1 MSEIYTCILVYLG
14 MFVWFFSERIW
25 LVCFNNTPVIINQI
39 LNWKMMTQKVL
50 TYRLILLCFIQSQQI
65 PNIINESE
73 VNGPVRT
80 CSETNL
86 EQRHISFQERL
97 TKTHAIWYLPDI
109 GRSGAVH
116 LLKDREPGVRTQSNT
131 TLKSILNLYVY
142 SWYF

>member
-1 MSEIYTCILVYLG
+1 
-14 MFVWFFSERIW
+14 
-25 LVCFNNTPVIINQI
+25 
-39 LNWKMMTQKVL
+39 MTQKVL

-131 TLKSILNLYVY
+131 TLKSILNLYVC
-142 SWYF
+142 S